1 MARGRV
7 QLHLEPWVPAQNS
20 PEREPQGEG
29 GRLQG
34 RGGARPVRPPRLG
47 VAPRFLHACSLT
59 SALAPGTLR
68 LWPGAGLGAG
78 LGEVAPPVGGTGG
91 RPARRGG
98 PGLRR
103 RLEKSCLGQSVS
115 RRGILSRH
123 SVQRQ
128 GRDET
133 TGSAA
138 RPADSLPGVA
148 PGHGTAGRAR
158 EWALRPGQ
166 AAGGLSCRDAG
177 CASRAR
183 PPGRWRRCAGL

>member
-1 MARGRV
+1 MGTCAELSGTRAAGRRRAATGKRRG
-7 QLHLEPWVPAQNS
+7 PA
-20 PEREPQGEG
+20 
-29 GRLQG
+29 
-34 RGGARPVRPPRLG
+34 GATPRLG

-59 SALAPGTLR
+59 SALAPGTLS

-78 LGEVAPPVGGTGG
+78 LGEVAPPPVGGTDG

-148 PGHGTAGRAR
+148 PGHGTAGGAR